1 MQTCIPSPFTFFFP
15 TTAPQ
20 TIAGTTVPAAES
32 RFGRTY
38 TSPSLPC
45 TVTMSAPYPA
55 GYPAPHHNL
64 PSNPHFQN
72 DDKGSDNPD

>member
-1 MQTCIPSPFTFFFP
+1 MHVCIPSPSPFFFP

-32 RFGRTY
+32 RSGRTY

-45 TVTMSAPYPA
+45 TVPMSAPYPA

-64 PSNPHFQN
+64 P
-72 DDKGSDNPD
+72 